1 MNKFWLNFYSTY
13 LKTIGDEFPIFA
25 QKIQNHIEKAFY
37 EKPHGKLNDWQQTLE
52 TTQGVDATE
61 VNIDADTLSVKFKNK
76 VDIER
81 GVAAFKPWRKGPF
94 QIGTVF
100 IDTEWRSD
108 WKWQR
113 IKDKIIS
120 LKGKRVL
127 DVGCG
132 SGYHCFRMK
141 AEGAAEVIGLEPMI
155 SYVAQ
160 FIWLNQ
166 WFKQTQVNVLP
177 YTLEAWTAEAQQ
189 SENYLFDTVFSMGVL
204 YHRRSPIDHLYELK
218 QCLNPGGQLVL
229 ETMIIEGDDN
239 SVLMPEGRYA
249 KMRNV
254 WFIPT
259 VAHLINW
266 LHRAGFKDIKVID
279 INQTSIKEQRTTKWM
294 EFESLVDFLD
304 KDDVSKTIEGY
315 PAPLRATITAIKK

>member
-13 LKTIGDEFPIFA
+13 LKNVGDEFPIFA
-25 QKIQNHIEKAFY
+25 QKMQNHIEKAFY
-37 EKPHGKLNDWQQTLE
+37 DKPHGKLNDWQQTLE

-76 VDIER
+76 VDIEC

-259 VAHLINW
+259 VAHLSNW

-279 INQTSIKEQRTTKWM
+279 VNQTSIKEQRTTKWM